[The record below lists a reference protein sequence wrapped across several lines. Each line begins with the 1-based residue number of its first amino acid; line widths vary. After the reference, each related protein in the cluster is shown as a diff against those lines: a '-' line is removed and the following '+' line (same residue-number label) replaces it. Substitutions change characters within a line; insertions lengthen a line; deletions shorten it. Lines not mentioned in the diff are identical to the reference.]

1 MKNKSFRMVAPTLR
15 ERSNLYTPIPEFSC
29 TSAEV
34 KFDACVSRTHPLG
47 LADALAEGAKV
58 REKVD
63 QQPSDP
69 VILDFDVLG

>member
-1 MKNKSFRMVAPTLR
+1 
-15 ERSNLYTPIPEFSC
+15 
-29 TSAEV
+29 
-34 KFDACVSRTHPLG
+34 LG